1 LRVGDEMDLV
11 ARGGK
16 FNAELGGDHAG
27 AAIGGV
33 TRDADTHAG
42 ALHFSECE
50 VTNQVMRA
58 LLKFD
63 ALGFKE
69 DAKPAISVIFSLQLS
84 PGSGD

>member
-1 LRVGDEMDLV
+1 MPMRMPVPYISV
-11 ARGGK
+11 
-16 FNAELGGDHAG
+16 
-27 AAIGGV
+27 
-33 TRDADTHAG
+33 
-42 ALHFSECE
+42 SE

-69 DAKPAISVIFSLQLS
+69 DAKPVISVIFSLQLS